1 MKDFYEILE
10 ISPFASSEEIK
21 HAYRRLALK
30 YHPDK
35 NNGNSFAESKFKEIV
50 VAYEVLSNSHEKAKY
65 DSHRSRN
72 NENGG
77 SYGNKRDH
85 SDLSSPEIIL
95 KFATSLKT
103 QVESTNRMKIN
114 QRVLFDSIITILSEK
129 NINVLLGS
137 SDKKTNKEVVLVILE
152 CCKPLGNDIH
162 PIQNF
167 VYFEKI
173 SSKLIQIAGADKE
186 TVLYIESFKGR
197 NKLLSIWDS
206 YKGIIII
213 SGIIILLLLS
223 TNMFKSNKG
232 TEKVAKRENGEI
244 NSSFNLDEQ
253 SQKLSAEEIFEQQKD
268 SLALYGW
275 KEETINNGPLPVC
288 YNFTPQK
295 SKINNYLEIVVGGGT
310 DVAIKLMNKETEKC
324 VRYVFIN
331 GGTTYKIKN
340 IPEGQYYLKIAY
352 GKNWLSKV
360 EDSQCVGKF
369 IRNPIYEKGDEIL
382 DYKLKYDNGGYSIP
396 SFRLSLDVVS
406 TGVSSSF
413 NSEKISEGDFN
424 L

>member
-10 ISPFASSEEIK
+10 ISRYASTEEIK
-21 HAYRRLALK
+21 NAYRRLALK

-35 NNGNSFAESKFKEIV
+35 NNGDGHAESKFKEIV
-50 VAYEVLSNSHEKAKY
+50 VAYEVLSNPQEKAKY
-65 DSHRSRN
+65 DSQHSQN
-72 NENGG
+72 NEKRG
-77 SYGNKRDH
+77 SDDKFKNH
-85 SDLSSPEIIL
+85 SELSSPELIL
-95 KFATSLKT
+95 KFATALKM
-103 QVESTNRMKIN
+103 QVKSTIRTKIN
-114 QRVLFDSIITILSEK
+114 QRVLFDSIDAILSEK
-129 NINVLLGS
+129 NINVLLRS
-137 SDKKTNKEVVLVILE
+137 SDKKTNKEIVLVILE
-152 CCKPLGNDIH
+152 CCKPLGNDLH

-173 SSKLIQIAGADKE
+173 SSKLIQIVEADKE
-186 TVLYIESFKGR
+186 IVQRIESFNGR
-197 NKLLSIWDS
+197 NKLSNIWDS

-213 SGIIILLLLS
+213 SGVIILLFLS
-223 TNMFKSNKG
+223 TNMFRSNKG
-232 TEKVAKRENGEI
+232 TEKVAQRENGEI

-253 SQKLSAEEIFEQQKD
+253 GQKLSAEEIFEQQKD
-268 SLALYGW
+268 SLAQNGW
-275 KEETINNGPLPVC
+275 KKETINNGQLPAC

-331 GGTTYKIKN
+331 SGTTYKIKN

-352 GKNWLSKV
+352 GKNWLSKII
-360 EDSQCVGKF
+360 EGQCVGKF

-382 DYKLKYDNGGYSIP
+382 DYNLKYDDGGYSIP
-396 SFRLSLDVVS
+396 NFRLSLDVLS